1 MQGKKKAICT
11 TGFIIVNIGIFL
23 GIMLIGKDGDTMFLL
38 EHGAM
43 YAPYVLEGKVLSSGD
58 QYVSAFWDAAFIK

>member
-38 EHGAM
+38 EFRGCHRKNTF
-43 YAPYVLEGKVLSSGD
+43 YFDLYVQWDRRK
-58 QYVSAFWDAAFIK
+58 SAFTFSE

>member
-1 MQGKKKAICT
+1 
-11 TGFIIVNIGIFL
+11 
-23 GIMLIGKDGDTMFLL
+23 MFLL

-43 YAPYVLEGKVLSSGD
+43 YAHMFWGKEGLSSGD